1 MLIDKTGQ
9 QHVVIA
15 YNNNNNN
22 VILLYANFYIAQSF
36 LK

>member
-15 YNNNNNN
+15 YNNN